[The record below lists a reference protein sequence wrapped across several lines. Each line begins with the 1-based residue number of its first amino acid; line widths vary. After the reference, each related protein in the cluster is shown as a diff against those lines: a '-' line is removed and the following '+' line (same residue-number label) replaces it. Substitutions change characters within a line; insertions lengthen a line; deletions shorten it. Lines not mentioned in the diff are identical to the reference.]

1 MQFFISYA
9 KRDAEWAAEIEAALR
24 RHDIQAWSRLDAAA
38 GEDLKRAVDRESANA
53 DGFVF
58 LLGAGA
64 SVNPE
69 LQAEWRSL
77 LRNDWES
84 RKLLV
89 PVIHLHGAAP
99 EELPPFLRNRKAIYT
114 TNLDDIVDQ
123 LRYLVDH
130 PAESLN
136 RAHEQQARIE
146 QEKRLN
152 ELKEYAL
159 ALKQEGAGGDAKPR

>member
-1 MQFFISYA
+1 MRVFISFA
-9 KRDAEWAAEIEAALR
+9 KRDAEWAAELEAALR
-24 RHDIQAWSRLDAAA
+24 RHNIQAWSSLDAAA
-38 GEDLKRAVDRESANA
+38 GEDWRRVVDRESPDA

-64 SVNPE
+64 SANPE

-89 PVIHLHGAAP
+89 PVIHLDGAAP
-99 EELPPFLRNRKAIYT
+99 EVLPPFLRNRKAIYA

-123 LRYLVDH
+123 LRYLLEH

-136 RAHEQQARIE
+136 RAHEQKARIE

-152 ELKEYAL
+152 ELKDYAL